1 MYDLYLYTTLF
12 PVNRIKILFGVH
24 SFWLDDTH
32 DAWYNCY
39 KKIQRHD
46 PAGNASSFVGNEC
59 ELLLVYRPHYTKHV
73 LYKMFYG
80 HFFAS
85 SYVDDTGK
93 SDDADYFYLQIEYKF

>member
-1 MYDLYLYTTLF
+1 MHDLYFYSTLS
-12 PVNRIKILFGVH
+12 PIKRIKILSGIH

-39 KKIQRHD
+39 KKVQRYD
-46 PAGNASSFVGNEC
+46 PTGNADSFVGNELD
-59 ELLLVYRPHYTKHV
+59 LLITYNPHYTKNV
-73 LYKMFYG
+73 IFKAFYG

-93 SDDADYFYLQIEYKF
+93 SDDADYFYLQLEYRF